1 MFRRSMCLI
10 TVLALLMVLSGC
22 FVTQNTYRMKEEEAE
37 ALSKTVAELD
47 QKNKELA
54 TQNEKLQAENNDL
67 KKQAAA
73 KDDMLQ
79 KKSEEIARQD
89 AKQATMVNELDRM
102 KAQLAKSKEAT
113 IEESP
118 AAKKPTGLKSI
129 RIKVLSGDGKMASAK
144 KMAKRMTSMGYKVE
158 SVGKADHSD
167 YPAHTIYFASKYNKE
182 AKALAKKLGKE
193 TITKPLTWKSVFN
206 IIVVT
211 GG

>member
-1 MFRRSMCLI
+1 MFHRSICLI

-22 FVTQNTYRMKEEEAE
+22 VVTQSTYRMKEEEAE
-37 ALSKTVAELD
+37 TLSKTVAELD

-54 TQNEKLQAENNDL
+54 TQNEKLQTENNDL

-73 KDDMLQ
+73 KDDLLQ

-89 AKQATMVNELDRM
+89 AKQAAMVSELDRM
-102 KAQLAKSKEAT
+102 KAQLAKSREVT

-118 AAKKPTGLKSI
+118 VAKKPAGLKSI
-129 RIKVLSGDGKMASAK
+129 RIKVLSGDGKIGSAK

-158 SVGKADHSD
+158 SVGMADHSD
-167 YPAHTIYFASKYNKE
+167 YPAITVYSVPKYNKE
-182 AKALAKKLGKE
+182 AKTLAKKLGKE